1 MTTPVALI
9 TASSAGLGAAV
20 AKALCPHYRVVVNYL
35 SRPEKAAEVV
45 KECEAIPALRPP
57 PSPPPPPCPPQP
69 RFHTVQADLSQR
81 SDIQRLVT
89 ETVATM
95 GRLDVVVSNGGWTRL
110 TDFADLDQNVHEPD
124 WDRCFTMN
132 VKAHLWL
139 FHAARPHLAAN
150 DGGGSFLTVASVAG
164 VRPSGSSLAYSVTKA
179 AAIHLTK
186 ALATIAGPQIRCNS
200 ISPGL
205 MMTEWGRRF
214 PDAAIQAATR
224 KAVLKRL
231 AAVDDVA
238 HHVRAIVMSN
248 SITGQNVVVD
258 GGVAI

>member
-1 MTTPVALI
+1 MTTPVALV

-20 AKALCPHYRVVVNYL
+20 VKALCPHYRVVVNYL
-35 SRPEKAAEVV
+35 TRPEKAAEVV
-45 KECEAIPALRPP
+45 KECEAIPTLH
-57 PSPPPPPCPPQP
+57 PPPPTPPQP
-69 RFHTVQADLSQR
+69 PRFHRVQADLSQR
-81 SDIQRLVT
+81 SEIQRLVA

-110 TDFADLDQNVHEPD
+110 TDFADLDQNVDEPD
-124 WDRCFTMN
+124 WDRCFAMN

-150 DGGGSFLTVASVAG
+150 AGGGSFLTVASVAG
-164 VRPSGSSLAYSVTKA
+164 VRPSGSSLAYAVTKA

-186 ALATIAGPQIRCNS
+186 ALATIAGPQQIRCNCV
-200 ISPGL
+200 SPGL

-214 PDAAIQAATR
+214 PDAAVQAAAR
-224 KAVLKRL
+224 RAVLKRL

-238 HHVRAIVMSN
+238 GHVRALVMSN

-258 GGVAI
+258 AGVAI